1 MRIHYLQH
9 VPFEGLNGMEPIL
22 KKKGHELSST
32 HLYNNQLLPLVQDID
47 WLIIMG
53 GPMNIYEEKLY
64 PWLNREKQFIEEAI
78 NAGKIVLGICLGA
91 QLVADALGAKTYK
104 NKYQEIGWFN
114 INKSSEAENTI
125 LSTAIPEQIEV
136 FHWHGE
142 TFDIP
147 EGAIALA
154 KSEAC
159 ENQGFIMGDRIVG
172 LQFHLETTLISAQEL
187 IKNCRGQL
195 DGSTYVQSENEILSN
210 IQRFN
215 NLKHVMASVLEVLES
230 KNA

>member
-64 PWLNREKQFIEEAI
+64 PWLNREKQFIKEAI

>member
-32 HLYNNQLLPLVQDID
+32 HLYNNQSLPLVQDID

-114 INKSSEAENTI
+114 INKSLESENTI

>member
-22 KKKGHELSST
+22 KEKGHELSST
-32 HLYNNQLLPLVQDID
+32 HLYNNQSLPLVQDID

-53 GPMNIYEEKLY
+53 GSMNIYEEKLY
-64 PWLNREKQFIEEAI
+64 PWLNREKQFIKEAI

-114 INKSSEAENTI
+114 INKSLEAENTI
-125 LSTAIPEQIEV
+125 FSTVIPEQIEV

-154 KSEAC
+154 KSEGC

-187 IKNCRGQL
+187 IGNCRGQL
-195 DGSTYVQSENEILSN
+195 DGSTYVQSENEMLSN

-215 NLKHVMASVLEVLES
+215 NLKHIMASVLEVLES

>member
-32 HLYNNQLLPLVQDID
+32 HLYNNQSLPLVQDID

-64 PWLNREKQFIEEAI
+64 PWLNREKQFIKEAI